1 MARGVVEEVQVFQE
15 SQEWLTT
22 AGNLQES
29 HNLVTLLVYLRNV
42 ESVQHALARALFLL
56 LLLS

>member
-1 MARGVVEEVQVFQE
+1 MEDVQVFQE
-15 SQEWLTT
+15 SQEWLMT

-42 ESVQHALARALFLL
+42 EMS
-56 LLLS
+56 